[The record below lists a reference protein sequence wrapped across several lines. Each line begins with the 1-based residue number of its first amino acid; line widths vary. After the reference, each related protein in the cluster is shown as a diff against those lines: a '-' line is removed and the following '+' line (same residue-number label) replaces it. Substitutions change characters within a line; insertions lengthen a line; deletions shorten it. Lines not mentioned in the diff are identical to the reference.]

1 MTPLLAFRS
10 AKMMLE
16 ALFMFTIDPADITGN
31 RRIQCMMVGLVLAT
45 VDDTFYQNIFS
56 QQS

>member
-1 MTPLLAFRS
+1 
-10 AKMMLE
+10 MMLE

-31 RRIQCMMVGLVLAT
+31 RRIQCMMVDLVLAT

-56 QQS
+56 QQSWNGCK